1 MVITDFLYKNAEKF
15 AICKKISLYLRVKFN
30 RVPKTQQ
37 CLTFDNRLI
46 KRLFED
52 EHVTLSY
59 YY

>member
-1 MVITDFLYKNAEKF
+1 MQESLQYV
-15 AICKKISLYLRVKFN
+15 KKISLFLRVKFN